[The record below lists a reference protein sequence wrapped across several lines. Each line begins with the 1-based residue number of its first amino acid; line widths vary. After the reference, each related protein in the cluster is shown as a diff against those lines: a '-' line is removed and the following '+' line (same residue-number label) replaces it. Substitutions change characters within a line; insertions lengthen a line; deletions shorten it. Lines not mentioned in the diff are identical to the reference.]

1 MDWKILAIEESF
13 AKHHNIKD
21 AYTFEQRNPGAIKA
35 VKEWFRIIKTFDG
48 KPENRFGRD
57 EQVLSVD
64 KTIEIITE
72 CH

>member
-1 MDWKILAIEESF
+1 
-13 AKHHNIKD
+13 
-21 AYTFEQRNPGAIKA
+21 
-35 VKEWFRIIKTFDG
+35 VKEWFRIIKTYDG

-57 EQVLSVD
+57 EQVLNVD